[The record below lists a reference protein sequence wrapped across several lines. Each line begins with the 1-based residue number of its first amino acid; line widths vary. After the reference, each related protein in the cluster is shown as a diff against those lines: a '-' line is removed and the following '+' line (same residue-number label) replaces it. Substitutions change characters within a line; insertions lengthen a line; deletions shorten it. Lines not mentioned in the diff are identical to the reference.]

1 MKNKLLRS
9 LLFWVVVAIILGYV
23 CSLFFPDW
31 LARVFVT
38 FNGLFSNF
46 LGFFVPVLIFALIA
60 PAIAGLGRGAGKWLG
75 VTAGVAY
82 GSTIISG
89 LIAWGTASAL
99 YPTLLEGKRLV
110 TDVADPDAGG
120 LSPYF
125 SVEMPPPLA
134 VMSALLLAF
143 VVGLSMTAVKSD
155 NLYAVLEELNNMVLK
170 VVTTFVIPLLPIY
183 IFGTFLNLGMN
194 ENFGDTMAA
203 MGVVLVLSIV
213 MTLVIILLQ
222 YLLAGAVAG
231 VNPFAALKN
240 MLPAYF
246 TALGTS
252 SSAATI
258 PVTYESTLKNKVEEE
273 VAGFVVPL
281 CATIHLS
288 GSMMKI
294 TLYALS
300 IVYMASLDVAGGQ
313 ILGFILLLG
322 IMMIAAP
329 GVPGGAIM
337 AAVGLLQSNLGF
349 DESMVSLMI
358 ASYIVVD
365 SFGTAANVTGDGA
378 IALIVNKFAKGKIK
392 EQQPID
398 EPSAAPATGSTAVR

>member
-1 MKNKLLRS
+1 MKSNVLKS
-9 LLFWVVVAIILGYV
+9 LLFWVVVAIILGFL
-23 CSLFFPDW
+23 CSFVFPDW

-75 VTAGVAY
+75 ITAGVAY
-82 GSTIISG
+82 SSTIISG
-89 LIAWGTASAL
+89 LIAWGTATVV
-99 YPTLLEGKRLV
+99 YPHLLKGSELITNV
-110 TDVADPDAGG
+110 DDPEAGG

-125 SVEMPPPLA
+125 EVEMPAPFE

-143 VVGLSMTAVKSD
+143 FIGIAMTQVKSTAM
-155 NLYAVLEELNNMVLK
+155 YEVLDELNGVIMKIVK
-170 VVTTFVIPLLPIY
+170 SFVVPLLPLF

-194 ENFGDTMAA
+194 ENFGSTMAA
-203 MGVVLVLSIV
+203 FGSVLVLSIL
-213 MTLVIILLQ
+213 MTLIILTLQ
-222 YLLAGAVAG
+222 YLAAGAIAG
-231 VNPFAALKN
+231 RNPFVAMKN
-240 MLPAYF
+240 MMPAYF

-258 PVTYESTLKNKVEEE
+258 PVTYNSTLKNKVDED
-273 VAGFVVPL
+273 VAGFIVPL

-294 TLYALS
+294 MLYALA
-300 IVYMASLDVAGGQ
+300 VVFMGGLDVSPGQ
-313 ILGFILLLG
+313 IVGFIFLLG

-337 AAVGLLQSNLGF
+337 AAVGLLQANLGF

-358 ASYIVVD
+358 AAYIVVD

-378 IALIVNKFAKGKIK
+378 IAMVINKFAHGKIK
-392 EQQPID
+392 GQSLD
-398 EPSAAPATGSTAVR
+398 DATVTPSPAANS

>member
-1 MKNKLLRS
+1 MKSNVLKS
-9 LLFWVVVAIILGYV
+9 LLFWVVVAIILGFL

-75 VTAGVAY
+75 ITAGVAY

-99 YPTLLEGKRLV
+99 YPSLLAGSELITNV
-110 TDVADPDAGG
+110 DDPDAGG

-125 SVEMPPPLA
+125 EVEMPAPFE

-143 VVGLSMTAVKSD
+143 VVGIAMTSVKS
-155 NLYAVLEELNNMVLK
+155 NTMHEVLDELNGVIMK
-170 VVTTFVIPLLPIY
+170 VVKSFVVPLLPVF

-194 ENFGDTMAA
+194 DNFGSTMAA
-203 MGVVLVLSIV
+203 FGTVLVLSIV
-213 MTLVIILLQ
+213 MTILIVLLQ
-222 YLLAGAVAG
+222 YIIAG
-231 VNPFAALKN
+231 VIAGRNPFVALKN

-258 PVTYESTLKNKVEEE
+258 PVTYSSTLKNKVDED
-273 VAGFVVPL
+273 VAGFIVPL

-294 TLYALS
+294 TLYALA
-300 IVYMASLDVAGGQ
+300 VVFMGGLDVTPGQ
-313 ILGFILLLG
+313 VLGFILLLG

-337 AAVGLLQSNLGF
+337 AAVGLLQANLGF

-358 ASYIVVD
+358 AAYIVVD

-378 IALIVNKFAKGKIK
+378 IAMVINKFAQGKIK
-392 EQQPID
+392 SQKLDDATQT
-398 EPSAAPATGSTAVR
+398 PSPAAN

>member
-9 LLFWVVVAIILGYV
+9 LLFWVVVAIVLGYI

-75 VTAGVAY
+75 ITAGVAY

-99 YPTLLEGKRLV
+99 YPTLLAGKSLV
-110 TDVADPDAGG
+110 TDVADPEAGG
-120 LSPYF
+120 LTPYF
-125 SVEMPPPLA
+125 SVEMPPPLE

-155 NLYAVLEELNNMVLK
+155 NLYNVLEELNAMVLK

-213 MTLVIILLQ
+213 MTLVIVLLQ

-231 VNPFAALKN
+231 VNPFTALKN

-300 IVYMASLDVAGGQ
+300 IVYMASLDVTGGQ
-313 ILGFILLLG
+313 IIGFILLLG

-378 IALIVNKFAKGKIK
+378 IALIVNKLAGGKIK
-392 EQQPID
+392 GRQLDDAPSV
-398 EPSAAPATGSTAVR
+398 EPAR

>member
-9 LLFWVVVAIILGYV
+9 LLFWVVVAIVLGYI

-75 VTAGVAY
+75 ITAGVAY

-99 YPTLLEGKRLV
+99 YPTLLAGKSLV
-110 TDVADPDAGG
+110 TDVADPEAGG
-120 LSPYF
+120 LTPYF
-125 SVEMPPPLA
+125 SVEMPPPLE

-155 NLYAVLEELNNMVLK
+155 NLYNVLEELNAMVLK

-203 MGVVLVLSIV
+203 MGVVLVLSIA
-213 MTLVIILLQ
+213 MTLVIVLLQ

-231 VNPFAALKN
+231 VNPFTALKN

-300 IVYMASLDVAGGQ
+300 IVYMASLDISGGQ
-313 ILGFILLLG
+313 IIGFILLLG

-378 IALIVNKFAKGKIK
+378 IALIVNKLAGGKIK
-392 EQQPID
+392 GQQLNDAPSV
-398 EPSAAPATGSTAVR
+398 EPAR

>member
-1 MKNKLLRS
+1 MKSNVLKS
-9 LLFWVVVAIILGYV
+9 LLFWVVVAIILGFL
-23 CSLFFPDW
+23 CSFVFPDW

-75 VTAGVAY
+75 ITAGVAY
-82 GSTIISG
+82 SSTINSG
-89 LIAWGTASAL
+89 LIAWGTATVV
-99 YPTLLEGKRLV
+99 YPHLLKGSELITNV
-110 TDVADPDAGG
+110 DDPEAGG

-125 SVEMPPPLA
+125 EVEMPAPFE

-143 VVGLSMTAVKSD
+143 FIGIAMTQVKSTAM
-155 NLYAVLEELNNMVLK
+155 YEVLDELNGVIMKIVK
-170 VVTTFVIPLLPIY
+170 SFVVPLLPLF

-194 ENFGDTMAA
+194 ENFGSTMAA
-203 MGVVLVLSIV
+203 FGSVLVLSIL
-213 MTLVIILLQ
+213 MTLIILTLQ
-222 YLLAGAVAG
+222 YLAAGAIAG
-231 VNPFAALKN
+231 RNPFVAMKN
-240 MLPAYF
+240 MMPAYF

-258 PVTYESTLKNKVEEE
+258 PVTYNSTLKNKVDED
-273 VAGFVVPL
+273 VAGFIVPL

-294 TLYALS
+294 MLYALA
-300 IVYMASLDVAGGQ
+300 VVFMGGLDVSPGQ
-313 ILGFILLLG
+313 IVGFIFLLG

-337 AAVGLLQSNLGF
+337 AAVGLLQANLGF

-358 ASYIVVD
+358 AAYIVVD

-378 IALIVNKFAKGKIK
+378 IAMVINKFAHGKIK
-392 EQQPID
+392 GQSLD
-398 EPSAAPATGSTAVR
+398 DATVTPSPAANS

>member
-9 LLFWVVVAIILGYV
+9 LLFWVVVAIVLGYI

-75 VTAGVAY
+75 ITAGVAY

-99 YPTLLEGKRLV
+99 YPTLLAGKSLV
-110 TDVADPDAGG
+110 TDVADPEAGG
-120 LSPYF
+120 LTPYF
-125 SVEMPPPLA
+125 SVEMPPPLE

-155 NLYAVLEELNNMVLK
+155 NLYNVLEELNAMVLK

-203 MGVVLVLSIV
+203 MGVVLVLSIA
-213 MTLVIILLQ
+213 MTLVIVLLQ

-231 VNPFAALKN
+231 VNPFTALKN

-300 IVYMASLDVAGGQ
+300 IVYMASLDVTGGQ
-313 ILGFILLLG
+313 IIGFILLLG

-378 IALIVNKFAKGKIK
+378 IALIVNKLAGGKIK
-392 EQQPID
+392 GQQLDGAPSV
-398 EPSAAPATGSTAVR
+398 EPAR